1 MTWWDAG
8 EPDRLAERV
17 RAGLESAW
25 RRRADVVGVA
35 PGRVNLIGE
44 HTDYNRGLCLPL
56 ALPHA
61 TYVAMAVRNDDRLR
75 VASAQ
80 ADAPWTGRVDRA
92 GPGEVSGWAAYVGGV
107 LWALRQEGWPI
118 PGLDVYVDS
127 TVPLG
132 SGLSSSAAIEC
143 AVGSAVAGLL
153 GRDPRQTPVQQAVVA
168 AGIRAEA
175 EVAGA
180 PTGGMD
186 QTVAVYGAAGS
197 ALLLD
202 FDDGSRRE
210 VALDLATD
218 DLTLLVVDTRV
229 SHALT
234 DGGYASRRSECEA
247 AAAELGHASLRAAT
261 PAEVERLSDPV
272 LRRRARHVVT
282 EIARVREVVDTLAR
296 GGAGHIGPAL
306 SASHA
311 SLRDDFEVSSPELD
325 LVVDTAVASGALG
338 ARMTGGGFGG
348 SALVLVPTGA
358 VEQLRGALAGA
369 FALKGWTPP
378 RFLRAVPSRGARLL
392 G

>member
-61 TYVAMAVRNDDRLR
+61 TYVAMAARDDDRLR

-80 ADAPWTGRVDRA
+80 ADTPWTGRVDRT
-92 GPGEVSGWAAYVGGV
+92 GPGELRGWVAYVGGV

-143 AVGSAVAGLL
+143 AVGSAVAALL
-153 GRDPRQTPVQQAVVA
+153 GRDPRQTPVQQTVVA

-202 FDDGSRRE
+202 FDADSRRE

-282 EIARVREVVDTLAR
+282 EIARVNEVVDTLAR

-348 SALVLVPTGA
+348 SALALVPTGA
-358 VEQLRGALAGA
+358 VEQLRGAVAGA
-369 FALKGWTPP
+369 FALKGWTAP